1 MAMTAK
7 DAQGAQAHRAI
18 KSGEAGEAIFEGS
31 DVHISMRRIA
41 MPCQE
46 LDIE

>member
-1 MAMTAK
+1 MAMTAG
-7 DAQGAQAHRAI
+7 DAQAHRAI

-41 MPCQE
+41 MLCRE
-46 LDIE
+46 LYLE